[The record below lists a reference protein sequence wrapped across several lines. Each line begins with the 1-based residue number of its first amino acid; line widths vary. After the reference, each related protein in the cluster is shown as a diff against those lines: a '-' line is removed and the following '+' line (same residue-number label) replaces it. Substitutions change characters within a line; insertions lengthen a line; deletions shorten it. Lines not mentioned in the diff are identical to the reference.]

1 LTSKNFLA
9 FKALIILISMKA
21 ILAYIFTILGFW
33 GSKQGNLSN
42 YMNISKQ
49 SDINSIYK
57 FKVDDINGNPIDLGQ
72 FEGKILIIINVASK
86 CGLTPQYEEIE
97 SFYRSNK
104 NENIVV
110 LGFPANN
117 FLGQEPGTDQ
127 EIEQFCKKNYG
138 VTFPMFSKISVK
150 GNDIHPLYEFLTSK
164 ELNGVMDSK
173 VKWNFQ
179 KYLVDKEGRV
189 VTYFDPKT
197 SINDSLVVN
206 AIEKIR

>member
-1 LTSKNFLA
+1 MT
-9 FKALIILISMKA
+9 A
-21 ILAYIFTILGFW
+21 ILAYIFSILGFW

-42 YMNISKQ
+42 YMEISDRA
-49 SDINSIYK
+49 DINSIYN
-57 FKVDDINGNPIDLGQ
+57 FSVNDIYGETVNLSKYK
-72 FEGKILIIINVASK
+72 GKIMIIVNVASK
-86 CGLTPQYEEIE
+86 CGLTPQYTEIE
-97 SFYRSNK
+97 SFYLSHK
-104 NENIVV
+104 DKDIVV

-127 EIEQFCKKNYG
+127 EIEEFCTKKYG

-150 GNDIHPLYEFLTSK
+150 GNDIHPLYKFLTTK
-164 ELNGVMDSK
+164 EQNGVMDSK

-179 KYLVDKEGRV
+179 KYLIDKEGRL
-189 VTYFDPKT
+189 VTFFDPKT